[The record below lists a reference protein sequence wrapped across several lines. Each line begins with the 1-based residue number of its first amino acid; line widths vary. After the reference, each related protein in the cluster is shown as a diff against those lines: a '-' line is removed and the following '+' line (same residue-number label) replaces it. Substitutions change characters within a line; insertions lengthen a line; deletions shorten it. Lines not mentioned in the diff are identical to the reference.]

1 MNVRTNKNYRLNKK
15 QKAPIRDKKAMT
27 KSKNR
32 RKKMKRK
39 LNIKIKT
46 TKIWRLMIKIK
57 INNWQKYKY

>member
-1 MNVRTNKNYRLNKK
+1 
-15 QKAPIRDKKAMT
+15 MT